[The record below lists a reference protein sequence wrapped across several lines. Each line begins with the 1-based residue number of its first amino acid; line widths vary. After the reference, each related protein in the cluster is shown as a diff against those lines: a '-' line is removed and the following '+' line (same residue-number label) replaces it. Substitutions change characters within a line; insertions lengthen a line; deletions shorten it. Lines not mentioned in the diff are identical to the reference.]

1 MGLLPMSLPGY
12 MRLPNDKD
20 SSYEQY
26 INAITPKDI
35 VPNQTNYYR
44 NTSKFFVSMMKT
56 FYGDKA
62 TKENGWGFDFLPKAD
77 RLYDPITHVK
87 LMNDGKLN
95 GWILQ
100 GFNVLNS
107 LPNKNKTVA
116 GMSKLKFFL

>member
-20 SSYEQY
+20 TSYEQY

-35 VPNQTNYYR
+35 VPNQVNYYR

-95 GWILQ
+95 GWIFTRFQ
-100 GFNVLNS
+100 RI
-107 LPNKNKTVA
+107 
-116 GMSKLKFFL
+116 KLITE